1 MENSHLTIDVE
12 TKAGKDEIT
21 IMYSRLVC
29 AGWVG
34 RDREALQAH
43 IDELAELGVPAPG
56 RTPIFMNFSPYLVS
70 TANHVDVISE
80 ETSGEIEYVIL
91 KDKEKIY
98 VGVGSDHT
106 DRGFE
111 KYSIAASKQMYP
123 KLMAPVIWPYEEI
136 EDHWDQ
142 LILRSRMTKDGERI
156 LYQEDPISKILN
168 VEELLDQIPKKDGLP
183 TDGLIV
189 FSGTIATK
197 ESLVFGEAFE
207 VELEDPVL
215 KRRIDHAYTVR
226 VLPQYL

>member
-1 MENSHLTIDVE
+1 MQDSRLTVSVQ
-12 TKAGKDEIT
+12 TKAGKNEIS
-21 IMYSRLVC
+21 ISYNRLVC

-91 KDKEKIY
+91 KDKEKFYI
-98 VGVGSDHT
+98 GVGSDHT

-142 LILRSRMTKDGERI
+142 LILRSRITKNGERT
-156 LYQEDPISKILN
+156 LYQEDPIAKILN
-168 VEELLDQIPKKDGLP
+168 VEELMEQIPKNDGLP
-183 TDGLIV
+183 ADGLIV

-197 ESLVFGEAFE
+197 GSLIFGEAFE
-207 VELEDPVL
+207 IELEDPVL
-215 KRRIDHAYTVR
+215 DRKIDHAYTVR